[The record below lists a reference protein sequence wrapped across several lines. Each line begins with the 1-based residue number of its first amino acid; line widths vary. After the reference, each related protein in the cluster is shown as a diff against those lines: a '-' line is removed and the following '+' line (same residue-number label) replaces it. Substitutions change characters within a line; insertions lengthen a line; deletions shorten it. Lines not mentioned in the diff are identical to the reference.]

1 MGRPRVPEIEYRK
14 VRIRIYRSGDR
25 FSAQFPKS
33 TGGRERLERATERLA
48 LQAAKESI
56 DEMRDPERRAG
67 KIDHDTAMQLL
78 AKHKVPLTV
87 AVQDY
92 ARRILSIQ
100 NPLTVKAC
108 AANYLVKQERDTGHR
123 NLLDLRHRI
132 GRFEGL
138 FEERQMHEISE
149 VEINNY
155 LDGIEGT
162 RRTRRNHRDSL
173 VTFFRY
179 AQRFGSLSK
188 HEKTAAEQSL
198 RPKAESPKRE
208 ILGPS
213 DGALMISTARTMK
226 SPSLPALILLGF
238 CGSRHEEICP
248 KDNNDHRLNWSH
260 VLWESKRLY
269 TPTSV
274 SKMAEDRYGPLLP
287 NTIGWL
293 RPFKKAHGPI
303 FPGKRLDLEIAR
315 VARKAGVKCPHNGFR
330 HSFITYRILVTG
342 SPATVADEAGN
353 SLATIEKHYRK
364 KGAEP
369 KSARKWFK
377 IEPEKTR

>member
-1 MGRPRVPEIEYRK
+1 MSRPRVPEIEYRK
-14 VRIRIYRSGDR
+14 VRIRIYRSEDR

-33 TGGRERLERATERLA
+33 TGGRERIERATERLA

-92 ARRILSIQ
+92 ARRLLSIQ
-100 NPLTVKAC
+100 NPLTVTAC
-108 AANYLVKQERDTGHR
+108 AANFLAKQERDTGHR
-123 NLLDLRHRI
+123 NVLDLHQRI
-132 GRFEGL
+132 GRFETPFGKKL
-138 FEERQMHEISE
+138 MHEISE

-162 RRTRRNHRDSL
+162 KRTRRNHRDSL

-188 HEKTAAEQSL
+188 HEKTVAEQSV
-198 RPKAESPKRE
+198 RPTAETPKRE
-208 ILGPS
+208 ILSPS
-213 DGALMISTARTMK
+213 DGALMLSTARAMK
-226 SPSLPALILLGF
+226 SSSLAALVLLGF

-248 KDNNDHRLNWSH
+248 KDPNDDRLAWNN
-260 VLWESKRLY
+260 VLWNSKRLY

-287 NTIGWL
+287 KTIEWL
-293 RPFKKAHGPI
+293 RPFKKANGPI
-303 FPGKRLDLEIAR
+303 FPGKRLDLEIAKI
-315 VARKAGVKCPHNGFR
+315 ARKSGVNCPHNGFR
-330 HSFITYRILVTG
+330 HSFITYRILVSG

-364 KGAEP
+364 KGVEP

-377 IEPEKTR
+377 IEPAKSR